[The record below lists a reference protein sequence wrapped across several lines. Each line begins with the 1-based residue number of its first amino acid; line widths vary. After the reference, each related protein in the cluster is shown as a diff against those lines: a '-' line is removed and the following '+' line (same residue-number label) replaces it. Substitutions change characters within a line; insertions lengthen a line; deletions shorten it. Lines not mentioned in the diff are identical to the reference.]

1 MARGAGEEPVDAEG
15 DVEDAEGDGFD
26 RAAEGAVAHGG
37 TDCMLGG
44 TSMPDAYRDALE
56 AAQARIDQLER
67 ENDALKKLQ
76 GARPATVAELE
87 AVRLE
92 NELRTADMML
102 EDSVR
107 RDYGVSTNPR
117 ALARTKTIAS
127 AIAVVLFAASAVWFA
142 LGKAPAG
149 GIALAA
155 LAFVGG
161 VAIWG
166 SAKAVEGR
174 VAAHKKKHEKLARD
188 LAKMRGMSGPRVE
201 EPRLRAPEA
210 GAEDEV
216 EEPAARD
223 EGRRAGRR

>member
-1 MARGAGEEPVDAEG
+1 
-15 DVEDAEGDGFD
+15 
-26 RAAEGAVAHGG
+26 
-37 TDCMLGG
+37 
-44 TSMPDAYRDALE
+44 MPDAYRDALE

-87 AVRLE
+87 AVRIE

-142 LGKAPAG
+142 VGKAPAG
-149 GIALAA
+149 GLALAA
-155 LAFVGG
+155 LAFVSW

-188 LAKMRGMSGPRVE
+188 LAKMRGMSAPRRTRWKRQPLVKRSGARGGASCRRWGPG
-201 EPRLRAPEA
+201 
-210 GAEDEV
+210 GARRR
-216 EEPAARD
+216 RD
-223 EGRRAGRR
+223 R